1 MYLKLDEIWQLFSQG
16 LSPVAQLFEQF
27 CHVPTTEK
35 PLCAVQRTRERAV
48 AAAAAA
54 LLLLSFPAKAAAAA
68 APHTRRRQLAAHLR
82 AHNRPDVV
90 LALAAVV
97 AQLKSAA
104 QLLVDINKFLI
115 YAKLE
120 IRIACLD
127 LTRFFSCFE
136 FAGSPNWGTAAHPNN
151 KASSEDWL
159 HLRKRQRAPK
169 IGLLPR

>member
-1 MYLKLDEIWQLFSQG
+1 M
-16 LSPVAQLFEQF
+16 
-27 CHVPTTEK
+27 
-35 PLCAVQRTRERAV
+35 QRTRERAV

-54 LLLLSFPAKAAAAA
+54 LLLLSFAAKAAAAAA

-127 LTRFFSCFE
+127 LTIFFPVLNLQ
-136 FAGSPNWGTAAHPNN
+136 AVQTGARLLTQITRPP
-151 KASSEDWL
+151 
-159 HLRKRQRAPK
+159 QK
-169 IGLLPR
+169 IGYTCANANEHPKSDFYPGKTRIYHYYLKIFKKFQRSKMEKNIL

>member
-1 MYLKLDEIWQLFSQG
+1 MNFTYLKLDEIWQLFS

-54 LLLLSFPAKAAAAA
+54 LLLLSFAAKAAAAAAA

-127 LTRFFSCFE
+127 LTRFFFL
-136 FAGSPNWGTAAHPNN
+136 F
-151 KASSEDWL
+151 
-159 HLRKRQRAPK
+159 
-169 IGLLPR
+169 